1 VTKAMIHFKTVPL
14 KFEGTLKDNRFSVP
28 ESPSTEAVLNIHVK
42 AWKGKRYGS
51 VDAELELYNF
61 VADRW
66 PFVNL
71 ESRTSQRPQLPL
83 TFSLS

>member
-1 VTKAMIHFKTVPL
+1 MIHFKTVPL
-14 KFEGTLKDNRFSVP
+14 KYEGTLKDDQFFVP
-28 ESPSTEAVLNIHVK
+28 ESPSTEAVLNTHARV
-42 AWKGKRYGS
+42 WKKRYGCLD
-51 VDAELELYNF
+51 VELELFNF

>member
-1 VTKAMIHFKTVPL
+1 MIHFNTIPL
-14 KFEGTLKDNRFSVP
+14 KYEGTLENGVFRVP
-28 ESPSTEAVLNIHVK
+28 SSPGTADVLNVQ
-42 AWKGKRYGS
+42 ARLWKGKRYGS
-51 VDAELELYNF
+51 FDPELELYNF

-71 ESRTSQRPQLPL
+71 TSRTVQRAQLPL